1 MSGAISRAD
10 PAGSKD
16 KLSAG
21 SLLRWRPLRAIPLAA
36 GALAMAVGLW
46 MGLVRL
52 GVDLP
57 GTGLSDLHGALMIC
71 GFLGT
76 VISLERAVALAHI
89 PAKWIPVRRQG
100 YAPTCESRARSGSIG
115 TERALGM

>member
-1 MSGAISRAD
+1 MSGAIARAD
-10 PAGSKD
+10 SAESKE
-16 KLSAG
+16 KQS
-21 SLLRWRPLRAIPLAA
+21 SRSMSRWRQLRAIALAA

-46 MGLVRL
+46 TGLVRL
-52 GVDLP
+52 GVALP
-57 GTGLSDLHGALMIC
+57 GAGLSELHGALMIC